1 MRNKLCGL
9 RNKIAKGN
17 DSRIDDYGQIICG
30 ENISDG
36 NLLLEAFFVCAA
48 KCNQPGNKELVNLF
62 LKAWKANR
70 NNDFRWKLFPKLHAY
85 GLIDDEKVMTQIVK
99 SNSWKEW
106 QVYLGYLIQ
115 GYDSNKFIKF
125 MQGSDECDI
134 MMLLERGGEWSH
146 VKRLIDIC
154 DGVN

>member
-1 MRNKLCGL
+1 M
-9 RNKIAKGN
+9 
-17 DSRIDDYGQIICG
+17 
-30 ENISDG
+30 
-36 NLLLEAFFVCAA
+36 
-48 KCNQPGNKELVNLF
+48 
-62 LKAWKANR
+62 
-70 NNDFRWKLFPKLHAY
+70 RWKLFPKLHAY

-134 MMLLERGGEWSH
+134 MLLLERGGEWSH

-154 DGVN
+154 DDVN